1 MSGDKC
7 PVCGGDCIKDAGILI
22 PAAEELFLPCND
34 CICIPLDKRLPPPGL
49 SPSEPCPACGKRFI
63 DDVFSHCH
71 GIMAEEGV
79 IGADTPLGGIGTP
92 LISPGI
98 DLSSPPFLPP
108 GSLVLLTR
116 HADKKTAERL
126 VAEVPEI
133 KGVIRDRGTVPGISG
148 TDLSLSSENEL
159 LAGCDVRADIFRTS
173 YGSFAIYKQQSLL
186 HIEFARGAG
195 PKIRSVEKMIEK
207 IVPDVFIDA
216 CCGAGTLG
224 ISALLAGVPAVVFN
238 DAWYPAAFW
247 SAINLRVNRS
257 LLDKGNI
264 KLLNSPE
271 IEKSKISSTTVK
283 IAELTAKEKAAV
295 VLWGDYK
302 MAGEFIPEGRRLA
315 AIDIFGKN
323 DRKKMDQIV
332 AGWKTAFGGDAFIP

>member
-1 MSGDKC
+1 MFGDKC
-7 PVCGGDCIKDAGILI
+7 PVCGGDCIKDAEILI
-22 PAAEELFLPCND
+22 CEAKELFLPCSD

-49 SPSEPCPACGKRFI
+49 SPSEPCPTCGKRFI

-71 GIMAEEGV
+71 SIMAEEGA
-79 IGADTPLGGIGTP
+79 IKADTPLGRIGTP
-92 LISPGI
+92 LISPGTE
-98 DLSSPPFLPP
+98 LVSPPFLPER
-108 GSLVLLTR
+108 SLVLLTG
-116 HADKKTAERL
+116 HTDKRTAERL

-148 TDLSLSSENEL
+148 TDLSSSSENEL

-173 YGSFAIYKQQSLL
+173 NGSFAVYKQQSLL

-207 IVPDVFIDA
+207 IEPDVFIDA

-224 ISALLAGVPAVVFN
+224 IAALLAGVPAIVFN

-247 SAINLRVNRS
+247 SALNLRVNRA
-257 LLDKGNI
+257 LLDTGSITLFK
-264 KLLNSPE
+264 PPD
-271 IEKSKISSTTVK
+271 IEKSKISSATVK
-283 IAELTAKEKAAV
+283 IAELTGEGISAV

-302 MAGEFIPEGRRLA
+302 MTGEFIPEGRRLA

-323 DRKKMDQIV
+323 DRKKMDLIV